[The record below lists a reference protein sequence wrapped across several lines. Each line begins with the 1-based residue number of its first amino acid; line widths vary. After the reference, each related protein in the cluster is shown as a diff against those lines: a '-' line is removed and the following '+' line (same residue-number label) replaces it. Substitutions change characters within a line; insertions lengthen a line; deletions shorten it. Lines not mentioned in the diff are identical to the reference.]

1 VTKKPTLSNNSLD
14 IHYDTV
20 FRDIANVIDVARRSA
35 ARSLNCIMTAAYWL
49 IGERIVETEQRGERR
64 AAYGEELLVRLS
76 ADLIKRY
83 GRGFSRQNLQ
93 QMRQFYIFFQPEGI
107 CQTPSGKSATSSKE
121 GICQTPSGIL
131 QTAGESILADIA
143 RCFPLPWSAYVR
155 LLSVK
160 NESARRFYE
169 NEALR
174 CGWSVR
180 QLDRQINSQFY
191 ERTALSRNKAAM
203 LRKGGKALPEDRILP
218 EEAIKDPFLLEFLGL
233 KDEYSEADLEE
244 ALIHHLETFLLELG
258 GDFCFIGRQ
267 KRLRIGDEWYR
278 VDLLFFHR
286 RLRCM
291 VIIDLKIGKFTHADA
306 GQMHLY
312 LNYAREHWVHDGEN
326 PPVGLI
332 LCARKDEAVAR
343 YALEGLPNKV
353 LASEYRTVLP
363 DEKELAAEIERTQ
376 ALLERRSS
384 LVALGKPTKE

>member
-1 VTKKPTLSNNSLD
+1 MTKKPTLSNNSLD

-155 LLSVK
+155 TQKILEQRKS
-160 NESARRFYE
+160 F
-169 NEALR
+169 
-174 CGWSVR
+174 
-180 QLDRQINSQFY
+180 NSP
-191 ERTALSRNKAAM
+191 RT
-203 LRKGGKALPEDRILP
+203 
-218 EEAIKDPFLLEFLGL
+218 L
-233 KDEYSEADLEE
+233 KKE
-244 ALIHHLETFLLELG
+244 
-258 GDFCFIGRQ
+258 GR
-267 KRLRIGDEWYR
+267 
-278 VDLLFFHR
+278 
-286 RLRCM
+286 
-291 VIIDLKIGKFTHADA
+291 
-306 GQMHLY
+306 
-312 LNYAREHWVHDGEN
+312 
-326 PPVGLI
+326 
-332 LCARKDEAVAR
+332 
-343 YALEGLPNKV
+343 
-353 LASEYRTVLP
+353 
-363 DEKELAAEIERTQ
+363 
-376 ALLERRSS
+376 
-384 LVALGKPTKE
+384 